1 MKHSELTPCPCRP
14 QSLISILDMY
24 EIAAREGRPQSA
36 AHEGE
41 FWAYHLLTLALIGA
55 KAKED
60 GSGGRLELTTNF
72 MVRAWCWIQLVKSGS
87 PRQWPG
93 PCTILTEH
101 CQQGMVVMIADAT
114 QTG

>member
-1 MKHSELTPCPCRP
+1 
-14 QSLISILDMY
+14 MY
-24 EIAAREGRPQSA
+24 DIARREGHPQSA

-72 MVRAWCWIQLVKSGS
+72 MVRECGLQ
-87 PRQWPG
+87 
-93 PCTILTEH
+93 
-101 CQQGMVVMIADAT
+101 M
-114 QTG
+114 

>member
-1 MKHSELTPCPCRP
+1 
-14 QSLISILDMY
+14 MY
-24 EIAAREGRPQSA
+24 DIARREGHPQSA

-72 MVRAWCWIQLVKSGS
+72 MVRSV
-87 PRQWPG
+87 
-93 PCTILTEH
+93 E
-101 CQQGMVVMIADAT
+101 GMWRLAEAMRHVRDACC
-114 QTG
+114 